1 MSEWVEKPFSW
12 NSSSSNCILNE
23 AEINANLRKT
33 VKVLHTYTQEKS
45 LIDDIAKEIN
55 CR

>member
-1 MSEWVEKPFSW
+1 MSEPLTW
-12 NSSSSNCILNE
+12 NFSSSTCILNE
-23 AEINANLRKT
+23 AEINANLRET

-45 LIDDIAKEIN
+45 LIDDIAKKIN